1 MRFYAPT
8 RQNMQERVRN
18 AFPDGQKTILNNT
31 TILHKPPE
39 LCLQQDGGNFD
50 NSLDS
55 FFTFFLS
62 LSHLSSL
69 CFKKQ
74 NPSFKS
80 QNAKLTIFYFSWD
93 GCCIEPLKIF
103 HKL

>member
-1 MRFYAPT
+1 MIPVTFKCLLNRILQTSAKVKDIVYAVPPT

-18 AFPDGQKTILNNT
+18 AFPDGQETILNNT

-55 FFTFFLS
+55 FFTFF
-62 LSHLSSL
+62 
-69 CFKKQ
+69 
-74 NPSFKS
+74 
-80 QNAKLTIFYFSWD
+80 
-93 GCCIEPLKIF
+93 
-103 HKL
+103 